1 MKKQKR
7 KKRKNWMMPMLAEH
21 AGQSAMDA
29 PEDVAG
35 LAVPQGKTK
44 TRKTRTTMR
53 MKKMSGN
60 GNGKVQQRAQKMTTD
75 VPGMVHPQ
83 PGR

>member
-1 MKKQKR
+1 
-7 KKRKNWMMPMLAEH
+7 MMTMLTEH
-21 AGQSAMDA
+21 AAQSAMDA

-44 TRKTRTTMR
+44 TRKTRTRRR

-60 GNGKVQQRAQKMTTD
+60 GNVKVQQRAQKMTTD
-75 VPGMVHPQ
+75 VPGMVHLQ
-83 PGR
+83 PGQ